1 MMIPLLLNQWMQRP
15 TYLFVLMRPRRMN
28 PRSKL
33 ASSLFFG
40 KRRGKRH
47 TKLSITCFPY
57 SYVTMYLAYLN
68 YISYSWVAVLIVGV
82 VAADFQNSRCLTQP
96 VLFYWPFS
104 TKSGFKPRHPHYLLL
119 RHRPPEG
126 HRREGLALEAR
137 GQSEPWPGL
146 HHSHHHIDPQR
157 DTVGCL

>member
-1 MMIPLLLNQWMQRP
+1 M
-15 TYLFVLMRPRRMN
+15 
-28 PRSKL
+28 
-33 ASSLFFG
+33 
-40 KRRGKRH
+40 
-47 TKLSITCFPY
+47 
-57 SYVTMYLAYLN
+57 N
-68 YISYSWVAVLIVGV
+68 YISYSWVAVLLVGV

-104 TKSGFKPRHPHYLLL
+104 TKSGFKPRHPHYYLL

-126 HRREGLALEAR
+126 HRQEGVALEAR

>member
-1 MMIPLLLNQWMQRP
+1 MVIHNTILDVVFLLEDMVDTVVVHISFLGM
-15 TYLFVLMRPRRMN
+15 FLMF
-28 PRSKL
+28 SVIL
-33 ASSLFFG
+33 LVDL
-40 KRRGKRH
+40 RH
-47 TKLSITCFPY
+47 TKLSSTCVLY
-57 SYVTMYLAYLN
+57 SNVIIYLACMN

-82 VAADFQNSRCLTQP
+82 VAADFQNSRCPTQP

-104 TKSGFKPRHPHYLLL
+104 TKSGFKPRHPHYYLL

-126 HRREGLALEAR
+126 HRREGVALEAR